1 MYCQDGGIVMSIF
14 SVFIHK
20 KRSIVEIE
28 QVLKIVNES
37 VEKVEDK
44 EVNYALVVLFIT
56 CLLDGCLF
64 YMTLKGLYSITPD
77 IFLGLG
83 LLWVFISFIWLRVQ
97 EVKLNTLVY
106 RYYKVKKLQLEKE
119 LKFTRY
125 FNEFL

>member
-1 MYCQDGGIVMSIF
+1 M
-14 SVFIHK
+14 
-20 KRSIVEIE
+20 
-28 QVLKIVNES
+28 KIVSES

-44 EVNYALVVLFIT
+44 EVNYALVVLSIT

-83 LLWVFISFIWLRVQ
+83 LLWVFISFVWLRVQ

-119 LKFTRY
+119 LKFTKY

>member
-1 MYCQDGGIVMSIF
+1 MSIF

-28 QVLKIVNES
+28 QVLKIVSES

-44 EVNYALVVLFIT
+44 EVNYALVVLSIT

-83 LLWVFISFIWLRVQ
+83 LLWVFISFVWLRVQ
-97 EVKLNTLVY
+97 EVKLNTVEY
-106 RYYKVKKLQLEKE
+106 RYYKVKEIQLENE
-119 LKFTRY
+119 LKFTKY
-125 FNEFL
+125 FNEFI